1 MCEDGGGADCEAC
14 GAGAGEGGSHRR
26 IIEEVGEGEGA
37 GSAASDGGQ
46 RRGEEMG
53 PEVGA
58 QGGGQ
63 VLKESGRRRRGNH
76 LVTAA
81 GRGEGVGGAGATSE
95 LASHTGGEDRRVGA
109 VGAVGEEASFEVE
122 RGRRRVAPVRAP
134 SGSSKLS
141 KRRLDNLVSA
151 DSGKDDGAGASD
163 VRVSGVLVG
172 HRTPAT
178 ETVDEG
184 GEAIKSEDGEI
195 GERDWDG
202 GMRYLASRFVILS

>member
-1 MCEDGGGADCEAC
+1 MCDDGGGAQPGD
-14 GAGAGEGGSHRR
+14 GDAGGGGEEGSHRR
-26 IIEEVGEGEGA
+26 SIQDVGEGK
-37 GSAASDGGQ
+37 GGQ
-46 RRGEEMG
+46 RLGEEMG
-53 PEVGA
+53 SEVGA

-95 LASHTGGEDRRVGA
+95 LASHLGGGDRRVGA
-109 VGAVGEEASFEVE
+109 EGAVGEEASFEVE

-134 SGSSKLS
+134 SGC
-141 KRRLDNLVSA
+141 LDNLVST

-163 VRVSGVLVG
+163 VRASGVLVE
-172 HRTPAT
+172 HRPPAPARHFR

-184 GEAIKSEDGEI
+184 REAIAKEDGEI
-195 GERDWDG
+195 GEMDGDG
-202 GMRYLASRFVILS
+202 GMRYLASRFVTLS